1 MLNIVDSILVNII
14 FILFPILLYF
24 VYACCDNLRHGK
36 YKKFLLRICLVT
48 SICLSMKYGY
58 ITENSKIILFI
69 NIPIVLAYLKKDHF
83 IAIILSVLVILYC
96 NYININVLIMA
107 IKLVLYLVCY
117 IFLLENKLKEKYFL
131 NLIIVVQGF
140 FLSFEYFLTPNI
152 EDVVT
157 LIKVLIIT
165 FAFYI
170 VTFTAVYLLNSAS
183 KMTSLFIDFKQLQKD
198 KQIKESLFKITH
210 EIKNPIAVCLG
221 YLDML
226 DLEDKEKVYKY
237 IPIIRQEI
245 GRCLNIMNEFVDF
258 SKIKIDK
265 EEIDI
270 NYLLEDVYDSLKII
284 IDNKNV
290 EFVYKE
296 SDSEIYL
303 NADYNRLKQVLI
315 NIVKNSY
322 ESIKKKGII
331 SMRGFVQNKFFVI
344 EIKDNGSGMDKE
356 TLLKIKELF
365 YTTKK
370 QGTGIGVALSN
381 EIIMAHNGSLD
392 YKSELNKGTTAIIK
406 LPIEEV

>member
-1 MLNIVDSILVNII
+1 MLNIVDSIIVNII

-24 VYACCDNLRHGK
+24 VYACCDSLRHGK
-36 YKKFLLRICLVT
+36 YKKFLLRICLIT
-48 SICLSMKYGY
+48 SVCLSMKYGY
-58 ITENSKIILFI
+58 IQENSKIILFV
-69 NIPIVLAYLKKDHF
+69 NIPIVLAYLKRDHF
-83 IAIILSVLVILYC
+83 IAIILSALVILYC
-96 NYININVLIMA
+96 NYININILIMA
-107 IKLVLYLVCY
+107 IKLVMYLVCY
-117 IFLLENKLKEKYFL
+117 IFLLEGKLKEKYFL

-140 FLSFEYFLTPNI
+140 FLSFEYFMAPNI
-152 EDVVT
+152 EDIST
-157 LIKVLIIT
+157 MIKVLVIT
-165 FAFYI
+165 FSFYI
-170 VTFTAVYLLNSAS
+170 VTFASVYLLNLTS
-183 KMTSLFIDFKQLQKD
+183 KMTNLFIDFKQLQKD

-226 DLEDKEKVYKY
+226 DIEDKEKVYKY
-237 IPIIRQEI
+237 IPIIKQEI
-245 GRCLNIMNEFVDF
+245 GRCLNITTEFMDF
-258 SKIKIDK
+258 TKIKIDK

-290 EFVYKE
+290 GFEYKE
-296 SDSEIYL
+296 STSEVYL

-331 SMRGFVQNKFFVI
+331 TMKGYVKNNFFVI
-344 EIKDNGSGMDKE
+344 EIKDTGSGMDKE
-356 TLLKIKELF
+356 TLSKVKELF

-370 QGTGIGVALSN
+370 EGTGIGVALSN
-381 EIIMAHNGSLD
+381 EIILAHNGSLS
-392 YKSELNKGTTAIIK
+392 YKSELKKGTTAIIR